1 MFKLLLQNFI
11 KANGRSPNAIEML
24 QLKFK
29 AASQANRGQI
39 LPFKQKRD
47 FAAEIKA
54 MMDDG
59 TIKVG
64 QVDKKNDNV
73 LQRELFKN
81 SNLNNPEPVTIKSG
95 VSNSQLNK
103 NKAIDQGIEVE
114 PVNEKFIQFTIQD
127 IKKKEPI
134 EGMKIANQIIKREG
148 DFVDLT
154 EEQSK
159 KILTEV
165 NDHIMGVDLPIG
177 PEDLAKGGRAGF
189 QQGGLPAIDS
199 RMNLNYDTLVEQN
212 TDPMLQALKAQNKNS
227 YTTQNKSSY
236 TAPAPDGS
244 LPPISELDKIREQ
257 VLKQQNMPQEDIY
270 TGEDYG
276 PGAGMAYTAKA
287 PDRYMRFVYDEQGQR
302 YQIPT
307 SQPGSLEEYLS
318 GYEKYK
324 STNPNTY
331 MGTQGLIDATLPGGI
346 DYTFNSGSHASHF
359 NDYLESIG
367 LSPYERYAYEKIRP
381 EDETNKLNSL
391 MPQDMAKGGRAGFY
405 TGGITDVDPDL
416 SDIGHGSD
424 SLMARTRLVSPG
436 SQATTSTGLNY
447 LLAEDND
454 NMRIPFGEGNTV

>member
-1 MFKLLLQNFI
+1 
-11 KANGRSPNAIEML
+11 ML

-154 EEQSK
+154 
-159 KILTEV
+159 
-165 NDHIMGVDLPIG
+165 
-177 PEDLAKGGRAGF
+177 
-189 QQGGLPAIDS
+189 
-199 RMNLNYDTLVEQN
+199 
-212 TDPMLQALKAQNKNS
+212 
-227 YTTQNKSSY
+227 
-236 TAPAPDGS
+236 
-244 LPPISELDKIREQ
+244 
-257 VLKQQNMPQEDIY
+257 
-270 TGEDYG
+270 
-276 PGAGMAYTAKA
+276 
-287 PDRYMRFVYDEQGQR
+287 DRT
-302 YQIPT
+302 I
-307 SQPGSLEEYLS
+307 
-318 GYEKYK
+318 
-324 STNPNTY
+324 
-331 MGTQGLIDATLPGGI
+331 
-346 DYTFNSGSHASHF
+346 
-359 NDYLESIG
+359 
-367 LSPYERYAYEKIRP
+367 
-381 EDETNKLNSL
+381 
-391 MPQDMAKGGRAGFY
+391 
-405 TGGITDVDPDL
+405 
-416 SDIGHGSD
+416 
-424 SLMARTRLVSPG
+424 
-436 SQATTSTGLNY
+436 
-447 LLAEDND
+447 
-454 NMRIPFGEGNTV
+454 